1 MSSQK
6 MLMGSEQTRKIP
18 WRVGLVAGGVAA
30 LVVAGMTVTTSAQAA
45 AGCRVAYAVSS
56 EWPGGFTANVNVT
69 NLGDPV
75 NGWNLAWTFPSG
87 QRVTQAWNATVTT
100 SGAQTTAQNMSYNA
114 TIATNATVSF
124 GFNGSWTGSNPAPTS
139 FTLNGVA
146 CTGNVGPTTTPTPTV
161 TPTRTP
167 TASPSVTPTVTPP
180 AQDRM
185 AMVAAMQ
192 PGWNLGNTLDA
203 IPDETAWG
211 NPLTTREML
220 HYVRSQGY
228 KSVRLPITWSNHHGP
243 APTYTIDPTW
253 LNRVKEI
260 VDWSLAEDFYVM
272 INLHHDSWQWINTY
286 PTDRTNVLNR
296 YKALWSQLATTF
308 RGYSSKLVFES
319 INEPQFAGTSG
330 DAQGDQLNH
339 ELNLEF
345 VRLVRA
351 SGGNNATRLLVLPT
365 LHTSGEQARM
375 DALLTTFNQL
385 NDPNLVATI
394 HFYGW
399 WPFSVNI
406 AGGYRYDSNVEQDI
420 IGTFDRAYN
429 SFVSRGIPVIIG
441 EWALLSYDYT
451 RPGIIER
458 GELLKFWEAVGY
470 HARTRKLT
478 TMLWD
483 AGSFLLR
490 PELRW
495 RDQGIHNLAMAS
507 LTTRSATASSDQV
520 YVPRAGSI
528 TSKSLTLNLNGLAF
542 RSLWHGSTQLVNGTD
557 YTVSGSTLTL
567 TSAAVTRLVGNRA
580 YGVNATI
587 EARFSAGVPWPI
599 NIISYDPPT
608 QAGASGTT
616 SSFTIPTQFRG
627 DQLATMEAKYADG
640 SPAGPANWTS
650 YKEFWTHFQPDY
662 SANTILLKPEFFA
675 EVNDGAVTLTFH
687 FWSGT
692 QLTYRLTK
700 SGSTVTGTT

>member
-1 MSSQK
+1 MSSHR
-6 MLMGSEQTRKIP
+6 TR
-18 WRVGLVAGGVAA
+18 RTAGRAGLIAGGVAA
-30 LVVAGMTVTTSAQAA
+30 LLVAGTMVTANAQAA

-56 EWPGGFTANVNVT
+56 QWPGGFTANVNVT
-69 NLGDPV
+69 NLGDPI

-87 QRVTQAWNATVTT
+87 QRVTHAWNATVTS
-100 SGAQTTAQNMSYNA
+100 SGSQVTATNMSYNA
-114 TIATNATVSF
+114 TIGTNATVSF
-124 GFNGSWTGSNPAPTS
+124 GFNGSWTGTNTAPDS

-146 CTGNVGPTTTPTPTV
+146 CTGNVGPTTTPSVSPTV
-161 TPTRTP
+161 SPTT
-167 TASPSVTPTVTPP
+167 SPSVSPTVTPP
-180 AQDRM
+180 PGDRM

-220 HYVRSQGY
+220 RHIRSQGY
-228 KSVRLPITWSNHHGP
+228 KSIRLPITWSNHHGP
-243 APTYTIDPTW
+243 APDYTIDPTW
-253 LNRVKEI
+253 LNRVREI
-260 VDWSLAEDFYVM
+260 VDWSLAEDLYVM

-286 PTDRTNVLNR
+286 PTDRAGVMNR
-296 YKALWSQLATTF
+296 YKALWNQLATTF
-308 RGYSSKLVFES
+308 RSHSSRLVFES

-330 DAQGDQLNH
+330 DAESDQVLH

-345 VRLVRA
+345 VRLVRR
-351 SGGNNATRLLVLPT
+351 SGGGNATRLLVLPT

-375 DALLTTFNQL
+375 DALMTTFDEL
-385 NDPNLVATI
+385 DDPHLVATI

-406 AGGYRYDSNVEQDI
+406 AGGTRYDSNVEQDI

-429 SFVSRGIPVIIG
+429 TFVSRDIPVIIG

-451 RPGIIER
+451 RPGIIQR
-458 GELLKFWEAVGY
+458 GELLKFFEAVGH

-483 AGSFLLR
+483 AGSFLHR

-495 RDQGIHNLAMAS
+495 RDQGIYEMMKAS
-507 LTTRSATASSDQV
+507 LTTRSATASSDQI
-520 YVPRAGSI
+520 YVPRTGGI
-528 TSKSLTLNLNGLAF
+528 TSRSLTLNLNGTSF
-542 RSLWHGSTQLVNGTD
+542 RSLWHGSTQLTSGAD
-557 YTVSGSTLTL
+557 YTISGSTLTL
-567 TSAAVTRLVGNRA
+567 TQAAVTRLVGNRA
-580 YGVNATI
+580 TGVNATI
-587 EARFSAGVPWPI
+587 EARFSQGVPWRI
-599 NIISYDPPT
+599 SVISYDPPT
-608 QAGASGTT
+608 QATATGATSG
-616 SSFTIPTQFRG
+616 FTIPTQFRG

-650 YKEFWTHFQPDY
+650 YKEFWSSFRPDY
-662 SANTILLKPEFFA
+662 GANTILLTPEFFA
-675 EVNDGAVTLTFH
+675 EVNDGPVTLTFH

-692 QLTYRLTK
+692 QITYRLTK
-700 SGSTVTGTT
+700 SGSSVTGSPA